1 MQTTCA
7 RCFEAARDDLE
18 TTINLLG
25 GAAGVG
31 GSYRDAIWST
41 GPKVPAAPVGSADE
55 SPDAT
60 TVSQVRRLDRPAK
73 LDIVGN
79 LHLHTTASDGTATH
93 DEVAAAAARAGLDF
107 IIYTDHNTS
116 VDGVAGWYHDPAN
129 GRKLLRLMGQ
139 EVNDQALE
147 PECNHLLCHFVSSDL
162 TSVASDPQQLIDTV
176 DQHGGLTFL
185 AHPIERPGY
194 GPAKQML
201 PWISWDIS
209 GYTGIELWNA
219 MSDVKW
225 RLRSIPRGLAG
236 AYMPNLVLSGPFP
249 EMLAKW
255 DELLMSGEKVVAV
268 GSSDAHAWSAT
279 WKIFTRVI
287 LPYEFLFR
295 AVNTHLL
302 LDEALDKDVDRAG
315 QQIYNAL
322 KAGHCYVSY
331 DLIAAPHGFS
341 FEATSGSQR
350 AVMGDTLALQS
361 TATLRVTSPHRARLR
376 LIKDG
381 KLLLEKKGK
390 SLEWSTSEPG
400 VYRVEAYR
408 RFWGEKRGWVF
419 TNPIYVRHEP

>member
-1 MQTTCA
+1 
-7 RCFEAARDDLE
+7 
-18 TTINLLG
+18 
-25 GAAGVG
+25 
-31 GSYRDAIWST
+31 
-41 GPKVPAAPVGSADE
+41 
-55 SPDAT
+55 
-60 TVSQVRRLDRPAK
+60 LDRPAN

-79 LHLHTTASDGTATH
+79 LHLHTTASDGTASH
-93 DEVAAAAARAGLDF
+93 DEVASAATRAGLDF
-107 IIYTDHNTS
+107 IIYTDHNTW
-116 VDGVAGWYHDPAN
+116 VGGVTGWFHDPAN

-162 TSVASDPQQLIDTV
+162 TSVAADPQQLIDTV
-176 DQHGGLTFL
+176 RERGGLTFL
-185 AHPIERPGY
+185 AHPVERPGY

-209 GYTGIELWNA
+209 GFIGIELWNA

-225 RLRSIPRGLAG
+225 RLRSIPRGLVG
-236 AYMPNLVLSGPFP
+236 AYLPQIVLSSPFP

-255 DELLMSGEKVVAV
+255 DELLTLGEKVVAV
-268 GSSDAHAWSAT
+268 GSSDAHAWSVT
-279 WKIFTRVI
+279 WKIFTRTI

-302 LDEALDKDVDRAG
+302 LDEVLDRDVDQARR
-315 QQIYNAL
+315 QIYNAL

-331 DLIAAPHGFS
+331 DLIASPRGFS
-341 FEATSGSQR
+341 FTASSGSQQ
-350 AVMGDTLALQS
+350 VIMGDTLVLQS
-361 TATLRVTSPHRARLR
+361 TAALRVVSPQRARLR

-381 KLLLEKKGK
+381 QVLLEKKGK

-408 RFWGEKRGWVF
+408 RFWGEQRGWVF
-419 TNPIYVRHEP
+419 TNPIYVRPEP